1 MTRKD
6 VIMKTSA
13 VLILIIIAN
22 LAWAG
27 TSRKIKPEH
36 IADVRKIAIVTN
48 LYSEDL
54 RLIDIN
60 GLKNKNYGGGALG
73 GLVSGLARNNL
84 YSSLGGD
91 FDSLATL
98 VEGLPIMQ
106 IFNEHF
112 CSGLDI
118 GFEIMTSVQVAE
130 LGMEF
135 PAFFRG
141 KGIVPN
147 NARKDYRVL
156 RDSANVDLVLEI
168 KFIHG
173 LAAYG
178 GGVRP
183 TAAISSDYILVET
196 KNNKM
201 LVMNDLTSDSFY
213 RESHSVEEFI
223 AGGKEMYEKEIIA
236 AINGLKH
243 LFASE
248 FGRELPL
255 KEGSFWNTK
264 GE

>member
-1 MTRKD
+1 MRFT
-6 VIMKTSA
+6 I
-13 VLILIIIAN
+13 ILIFFAISIS
-22 LAWAG
+22 AWAG
-27 TSRKIKPEH
+27 ASRKIKPEH
-36 IADVRKIAIVTN
+36 VADVKKIAIVTK

-54 RLIDIN
+54 RLIDIHE
-60 GLKNKNYGGGALG
+60 LKNKYYGGGLVG
-73 GLVSGLARNNL
+73 GLASTLAVKNL

-91 FDSLATL
+91 FDSLTKI
-98 VEGLPIMQ
+98 VGVIPILEM
-106 IFNEHF
+106 FNEHF
-112 CSGLDI
+112 CRGLDI
-118 GFEIMTSVQVAE
+118 GFEIMTPVQVAE
-130 LGMEF
+130 LGLEF

-147 NARKDYRVL
+147 NARRDYRVL

-243 LFASE
+243 LIATE
-248 FGRELPL
+248 FGKVLPL
-255 KEGSFWNTK
+255 KEGSFWNTE
-264 GE
+264 GQ